1 MRTLTVFLRSQPVT
15 ALFLALLIAGY
26 GLELSRGGSTN
37 PRVLVELGANVPSL
51 VLGGEPWRLLTSV
64 FLHIGIVH
72 LLLNAWAV
80 YQLGGIFE
88 HLAGS
93 RRLATVLLAS
103 GIVGSAASVAWR
115 VAMGTPGLSA
125 GASGA
130 VFGVLGALVGLLLT
144 RRERL
149 QAAGRH
155 LLSSLLSWAAINV
168 VLGVTTPGIDNAAH
182 AGGAVCGFLLGL
194 MFRLPGDTSDA
205 GGRG

>member
-1 MRTLTVFLRSQPVT
+1 LRSFSGFLRSQPVT
-15 ALFLALLIAGY
+15 ALFLALLFSGY
-26 GLELSRGGSTN
+26 GLELSRGGSTQA
-37 PRVLVELGANVPSL
+37 RVLVELGANVPAL

-88 HLAGS
+88 QLAGS

-103 GIVGSAASVAWR
+103 GIVGSATSVAWH
-115 VAMGTPGLSA
+115 VARGNPGLSA

-130 VFGVLGALVGLLLT
+130 VFGVLGALVGLLLM
-144 RRERL
+144 RHQRL
-149 QAAGRH
+149 QASGRH

-194 MFRLPGDTSDA
+194 TFRLPGDSTEV
-205 GGRG
+205 